1 MLNAFPNVKS
11 IRGSR
16 RKVVFPGNTLDV
28 CKLIYVTVLKPDDEN
43 VNVVRTSSVV
53 GSIVNLSSF
62 EFCSIPD
69 CKIS

>member
-1 MLNAFPNVKS
+1 MLNSFPNVKS
-11 IRGSR
+11 KIGYC

-28 CKLIYVTVLKPDDEN
+28 CKLTYVTVLKPDDEN
-43 VNVVRTSSVV
+43 FNVVRSSSVV

-69 CKIS
+69 CEIS